1 MPVEVNGSRVD
12 IMVDSGATISTVKAD
27 EHVCTPTP
35 NFVTTVGVSGV
46 PVVEPLSQRAKITV
60 EGSDVQHSFLISE
73 KSPINLMGRDL
84 LCKLHATIQCT
95 PDGLFLSL
103 PDVKAAHAF
112 QFLKTIADCLYCWSL
127 TDFNMASSF
136 TVSSI
141 QKIAQISPAC
151 ATQMS
156 AMRPVLQCHC
166 TAAFN
171 PPEVYKQ
178 LADVFLNTQEGLECE
193 QCLFVGPQGCA
204 IPIRLSDA
212 QRKLVNDK
220 DSFPYITVAVSPG
233 CDPQQLESM
242 VAQCQALRGAA
253 QTPQTQTITH
263 LGLEL
268 YMLSLTEHIQLPQ
281 SRFVLQQPPLPTQYG
296 PPSELSEVPSI
307 LWAKHKNHVGFV
319 NSAPPHEV
327 TLKPGAK
334 LPMVRQYNLPHKS
347 IAGIEGV
354 IQSLLDQGVL
364 VQTTSPCNTPILP
377 IPKANRP
384 DEWRFVQD
392 LQAINS
398 IVVPTAPIV
407 PDTNSILASL
417 PSNST
422 HYTVID
428 LSSAFFSIPLHP
440 DSQYLFA
447 FTFKGKQYTWQR
459 LPQGFVESP
468 TVYAAAVKRDL
479 DDLHFPGGST
489 LLQYADDLLIASP
502 SQEACRTDSILLL
515 QRLAE
520 CGHRASLAK
529 LQFCRSE
536 VTYLGH
542 VLKNGQRL
550 LSPERLKLLVNMPPP
565 TTKKQMLS
573 FLGMANYC
581 RHWIFEYAA
590 MDSVLRNATLQSAPP
605 KVQWTE
611 DMNKAFQDLKHAL
624 TLAPALGLPDYH
636 QPFHLHVHE
645 RDGFATG
652 ILVQKHGSH
661 YRPVAYYSSR
671 LTPVV
676 LGMPG
681 CLRAV
686 AAVAIMIEKSSPI
699 VLAHDC
705 VVHVPHAVLHIL
717 NTSAT
722 QHMTAARRS
731 GYEAIILH
739 SPHITL
745 KRSPP
750 LNPATLLPLI
760 DTDDEHD
767 CITTID
773 LCTSPRPDLLQ
784 TPIPNSDLIFY
795 TDGSASRP
803 SDSTHLAGYAVV
815 NDWGVVEAKALPPGT
830 SAQAAELY
838 ALTRACILASGKVA
852 TIYTDSR
859 YAFGA
864 AHDFGQLWKMRGFV
878 SSSGKPLQHHT
889 LVNDLLDAILRP
901 SQLAIIKCAAH
912 TNGTDPVSRGN
923 AMADTAAKQ
932 AALSSP
938 SLVLQCASTQPTN
951 PIPVPSANDVVT
963 MQNHAD
969 DRERSLWLRKGC
981 KVDAESGLW
990 LHPDGRPVCPR
1001 ALLHV
1006 LARVTHGPAHV
1017 GRGVMNDVIRSQ
1029 WFAPGIT
1036 QVSQTLVDSCMICQQ
1051 TRKKN
1056 STVKH
1061 DHLEPPS
1068 GPFVNM
1074 QIDFVHM
1081 PSSQGFK
1088 YLLVITDRFS
1098 KWVEA
1103 FATKKEDARTVVKC
1117 LLKEVIPRY
1126 GVPQGIDSDRG
1137 PAFVSKITQGLSE
1150 ILGFKWQLHVPY
1162 HPQSSGQVERMNAT
1176 IKDRLTKTVLATGLK
1191 WPDAL
1196 PIVLYSIRSAP
1207 SATTGLSPHEVLMGR
1222 PMSTGTSPP
1231 LTPHKA
1237 TLLWTDEFM
1246 TEYVKRLTEILRK
1259 YHLQVADRLPKPS
1272 EEPIHSFREGDLVLI
1287 KSLEKVS
1294 LSPRWKGPY
1303 QVLQMYG
1310 KWSFLAVV
1318 ATASVLIVAGV
1329 NLWEKHQD
1337 SATEKEKRNVKS
1349 DYCLKR
1355 YGGIELDYV
1364 EGEST
1369 TYQFDLCDVMACK
1382 GKDTSWRGYD
1392 VYVCATPVVQ
1402 ADCAAQRPPCGW
1414 TGCMSFCSNWG
1425 QVVGYSGRWDPQYTY
1440 GPKDKAKLISLT
1452 RGQLNNDGKG
1462 ANPLLLTIQQLTG
1475 GFFADGHSSSRVLY
1489 LMLGVEVAGSDPQT
1503 PIKVNFLQPTTNLPH
1518 VAVTPTPGTILP
1530 FPAEKIKDQAVVQTD
1545 YQRLSPLDVIQMAT
1559 GYTDENLWLKWVIQN
1574 TKEQMNSDC
1583 VSCAAARPHLVTAPA
1598 PLHPEDT

>member
-1 MPVEVNGSRVD
+1 M
-12 IMVDSGATISTVKAD
+12 T
-27 EHVCTPTP
+27 
-35 NFVTTVGVSGV
+35 
-46 PVVEPLSQRAKITV
+46 QRRPHTASSKT
-60 EGSDVQHSFLISE
+60 QR
-73 KSPINLMGRDL
+73 RDL

-652 ILVQKHGSH
+652 KQQQLWCAIDKLKSDVAKISIKCALRSASGRAQRSGFMEIWPGAPEPQLDNWTTCGGKKKRMKEGNSKYSGSETPMEPEPPVPAAIKQSWPDLRAGRAPRCHRQIKLSGFTWRRCGGSDALQHHGS
-661 YRPVAYYSSR
+661 PR
-671 LTPVV
+671 LGPRLQLRGVLDSHQVSCMAELKLAVHDALGPCQCIDLAQSVV
-676 LGMPG
+676 LMPA
-681 CLRAV
+681 LKSKKKEAEQQITPSAPMETSQPPPYSPQQEAV
-686 AAVAIMIEKSSPI
+686 RVKQ
-699 VLAHDC
+699 C
-705 VVHVPHAVLHIL
+705 
-717 NTSAT
+717 
-722 QHMTAARRS
+722 
-731 GYEAIILH
+731 
-739 SPHITL
+739 
-745 KRSPP
+745 P
-750 LNPATLLPLI
+750 LV
-760 DTDDEHD
+760 E
-767 CITTID
+767 
-773 LCTSPRPDLLQ
+773 R
-784 TPIPNSDLIFY
+784 
-795 TDGSASRP
+795 
-803 SDSTHLAGYAVV
+803 
-815 NDWGVVEAKALPPGT
+815 EAKA
-830 SAQAAELY
+830 
-838 ALTRACILASGKVA
+838 
-852 TIYTDSR
+852 
-859 YAFGA
+859 
-864 AHDFGQLWKMRGFV
+864 
-878 SSSGKPLQHHT
+878 
-889 LVNDLLDAILRP
+889 
-901 SQLAIIKCAAH
+901 
-912 TNGTDPVSRGN
+912 
-923 AMADTAAKQ
+923 
-932 AALSSP
+932 
-938 SLVLQCASTQPTN
+938 
-951 PIPVPSANDVVT
+951 
-963 MQNHAD
+963 
-969 DRERSLWLRKGC
+969 
-981 KVDAESGLW
+981 
-990 LHPDGRPVCPR
+990 
-1001 ALLHV
+1001 
-1006 LARVTHGPAHV
+1006 
-1017 GRGVMNDVIRSQ
+1017 
-1029 WFAPGIT
+1029 
-1036 QVSQTLVDSCMICQQ
+1036 
-1051 TRKKN
+1051 
-1056 STVKH
+1056 
-1061 DHLEPPS
+1061 
-1068 GPFVNM
+1068 
-1074 QIDFVHM
+1074 
-1081 PSSQGFK
+1081 
-1088 YLLVITDRFS
+1088 
-1098 KWVEA
+1098 
-1103 FATKKEDARTVVKC
+1103 
-1117 LLKEVIPRY
+1117 
-1126 GVPQGIDSDRG
+1126 
-1137 PAFVSKITQGLSE
+1137 
-1150 ILGFKWQLHVPY
+1150 
-1162 HPQSSGQVERMNAT
+1162 
-1176 IKDRLTKTVLATGLK
+1176 
-1191 WPDAL
+1191 
-1196 PIVLYSIRSAP
+1196 
-1207 SATTGLSPHEVLMGR
+1207 
-1222 PMSTGTSPP
+1222 
-1231 LTPHKA
+1231 
-1237 TLLWTDEFM
+1237 
-1246 TEYVKRLTEILRK
+1246 
-1259 YHLQVADRLPKPS
+1259 
-1272 EEPIHSFREGDLVLI
+1272 
-1287 KSLEKVS
+1287 
-1294 LSPRWKGPY
+1294 
-1303 QVLQMYG
+1303 
-1310 KWSFLAVV
+1310 
-1318 ATASVLIVAGV
+1318 
-1329 NLWEKHQD
+1329 
-1337 SATEKEKRNVKS
+1337 
-1349 DYCLKR
+1349 
-1355 YGGIELDYV
+1355 
-1364 EGEST
+1364 EGEIT
-1369 TYQFDLCDVMACK
+1369 ARFTLNWDTQDLPA
-1382 GKDTSWRGYD
+1382 R
-1392 VYVCATPVVQ
+1392 
-1402 ADCAAQRPPCGW
+1402 
-1414 TGCMSFCSNWG
+1414 NE
-1425 QVVGYSGRWDPQYTY
+1425 
-1440 GPKDKAKLISLT
+1440 
-1452 RGQLNNDGKG
+1452 
-1462 ANPLLLTIQQLTG
+1462 
-1475 GFFADGHSSSRVLY
+1475 SSRVSAASSLCEEERGSVRVDDAYETYRQTTRFLEDELDTDKARTAY
-1489 LMLGVEVAGSDPQT
+1489 LDAYVRGLSSHHQEELTQW
-1503 PIKVNFLQPTTNLPH
+1503 KVKWREKD
-1518 VAVTPTPGTILP
+1518 
-1530 FPAEKIKDQAVVQTD
+1530 AEQ
-1545 YQRLSPLDVIQMAT
+1545 YYMRSL
-1559 GYTDENLWLKWVIQN
+1559 
-1574 TKEQMNSDC
+1574 KEQKN
-1583 VSCAAARPHLVTAPA
+1583 A
-1598 PLHPEDT
+1598 